1 MSMQPVSKERTM
13 RITAAVL
20 TTLAISTV
28 VAPALSRADDDKLG
42 YVDLQR
48 ALNEVDEGKTAKAQ
62 LKREFDTKQKLLD
75 EKQEEL
81 KRMKAELDKQSVVMS
96 DDAKREKVG
105 EFERKTMEAQQL
117 FVQLQKELSERE
129 RELTR
134 TIFDKMHAIIREIA
148 EADKFSMVFEKTDA
162 GLLYAPPSLDLTNEL
177 IRKYNA
183 KYKGGAAV
191 SGGKKKSEAKK

>member
-1 MSMQPVSKERTM
+1 M

-20 TTLAISTV
+20 TTLAISTI

-48 ALNEVDEGKTAKAQ
+48 ALNEVEEGKTAKAQ

-96 DDAKREKVG
+96 DDAKREKAV

-162 GLLYAPPSLDLTNEL
+162 GLLYAPASLDLTNEL

-191 SGGKKKSEAKK
+191 SGSGKKKADAKK